1 MKLTYLTYSFLI
13 RGKPETSRATGRV
26 ITNSFWVDV
35 VACDADAARADIDCA
50 FFNAEI
56 ITWGAR

>member
-13 RGKPETSRATGRV
+13 RGKPETLCGRV

-50 FFNAEI
+50 FANPEI